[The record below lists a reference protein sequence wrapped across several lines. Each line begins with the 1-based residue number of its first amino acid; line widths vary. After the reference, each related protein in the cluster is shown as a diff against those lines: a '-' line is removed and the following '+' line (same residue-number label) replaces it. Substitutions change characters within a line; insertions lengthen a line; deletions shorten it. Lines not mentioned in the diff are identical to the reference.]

1 MLKRRWL
8 IVTGY
13 LFLGFFSFVFFLF
26 QGFPFERLVRA
37 QLANVERDM
46 GLKVEFATLKSGWAL
61 NLVGTDVRIRS
72 AAPRG
77 AVPADEAAEPLARFD
92 KLSVSPRILPLLRGK
107 AGVRVDGLAY
117 GGRIKGTVAGNKKR
131 ADVDLTVSN
140 VELAK
145 YGLLANKYQINAAGV
160 VAGTIDLTIDQEDAA
175 KSSGKINL
183 TVKNARLDESNPYN
197 LQKIPATAFDK
208 GGAAVIDIKDGKVLF
223 TDVGLRGDDLDVSL
237 EGELQLRKRL
247 NISQWSARTAIKAS
261 DSFRS
266 AVPLMDAFLGPGKG
280 GDGVYRYKLSGILG
294 RPRPSPDKS
303 GAR

>member
-1 MLKRRWL
+1 MLNRRWV

-13 LFLGFFSFVFFLF
+13 VALAFFSFVFFLF

-37 QLANVERDM
+37 QLATVEREL
-46 GLKVEFATLKSGWAL
+46 GLKVEFASLKSGWTL

-77 AVPADEAAEPLARFD
+77 SAPSDEPVEPLARFD
-92 KLSVSPRILPLLRGK
+92 KVSVSPRILPLLRGK
-107 AGVRVDGLAY
+107 AGVRIDALAY
-117 GGRIKGTVAGNKKR
+117 GGRVKGTIGGNKKS
-131 ADVDLTVSN
+131 ADVDLVVSN

-145 YGLLANKYQINAAGV
+145 YGLLANKYQINAAGLLG
-160 VAGTIDLTIDQEDAA
+160 GTIDLTIDQADAA
-175 KSSGKINL
+175 KSTGKIDL
-183 TVKNARLDESNPYN
+183 SVKNARLDESNPYN

-208 GGAAVIDIKDGKVLF
+208 GGAAVIDVKDGKVTF
-223 TDVGLRGDDLDVSL
+223 TDVGLHGEDLDVSL

-247 NISQWSARTAIKAS
+247 NISQWSARAAIKTS
-261 DSFRS
+261 DSFKA
-266 AVPLMDAFLGPGKG
+266 AVPLIDAFMGPGKG
-280 GDGVYRYKLSGILG
+280 GDGIYRYKLTGILG